1 MLSGSMCLKSVSKHH
16 KCPPSLRLKPFL
28 ISHPDP
34 AHGVL
39 KRWRMRISFHLL
51 ARFMAG
57 VALLTVASA
66 TTLLKMS
73 MNDLIAQS
81 THIVR
86 ARITGSRTAA
96 VGQDIYTYYQLQ
108 VSETLKHGAI
118 LPAEVAIPGGVYGNL
133 RQIGVGS
140 PVLVQGQEYVLFLW
154 TGRSGMTQVIG
165 LSQGMFNLKQDA
177 SGETVLN
184 RPAIA
189 DQMLDKSGKPV
200 TDTAVT
206 IKWSDLR
213 GRIVKTVKN
222 PTSPGSGAAKQ

>member
-1 MLSGSMCLKSVSKHH
+1 MCLKSVSKHH
-16 KCPPSLRLKPFL
+16 KLPPEKYLKSF
-28 ISHPDP
+28 IINDPDP

-39 KRWRMRISFHLL
+39 QKGQMRISFHLL
-51 ARFMAG
+51 AS
-57 VALLTVASA
+57 VALLAVASA

-73 MNDLIAQS
+73 INDMIAQS

-86 ARITGSRTAA
+86 ARITGSRTASS
-96 VGQDIYTYYQLQ
+96 GRDIYTYYQLQ

-118 LPAEVAIPGGVYGNL
+118 LPVEVAVPGGVYGNL
-133 RQIGVGS
+133 RQIGIGS
-140 PVLVQGQEYVLFLW
+140 PVLVQGREYVLFLW
-154 TGRSGMTQVIG
+154 TSRSGMTQVIG

-189 DQMLDKSGKPV
+189 DQMMDQSGKPV

-206 IKWSDLR
+206 MKWSDLR
-213 GRIVKTVKN
+213 GLIAKTLK
-222 PTSPGSGAAKQ
+222 TSPAAKQ